1 MTGKAKTGAFGRE
14 NVAELRRR
22 LAEAEQLLDSERFA
36 RTLLEQAANAVL
48 ACDASGIIITA
59 SERATDLLG
68 TNLVGCSLDQVCN
81 RIVPAT
87 DGEGTDNSKK
97 SPVTFSAIREGEV
110 KSGIEVVLTGAHT
123 LPRVILFKYSRVMEG
138 SVTRGYFI
146 LLSDITER
154 KQYEEELRRKAE
166 DLETL
171 KGRLEA
177 LNKEL
182 ESFSYSVSHDLRAPL
197 RALNGFSEIILQDY
211 NDVLD
216 ERGKEYLARIRKAS
230 QTMALL
236 IDDMLKLSRV
246 TRAEMQLTEV
256 NLGEMARHILAELN
270 AAFPKQDLEVE
281 IDPDMSVYADRSL
294 MEIALRNIFSNAWK
308 FTSRV
313 PRTRIEFKKNLIKG
327 KPVYFVRDNGV
338 GFNMRYVDRL
348 FQPFQRLHSAEEY
361 PGSGIGLATV
371 QRIIRRHG
379 GDIWAESELG
389 RGATFYFTLKTV
401 RKKKLTLSC

>member
-1 MTGKAKTGAFGRE
+1 M
-14 NVAELRRR
+14 
-22 LAEAEQLLDSERFA
+22 
-36 RTLLEQAANAVL
+36 
-48 ACDASGIIITA
+48 
-59 SERATDLLG
+59 
-68 TNLVGCSLDQVCN
+68 
-81 RIVPAT
+81 
-87 DGEGTDNSKK
+87 
-97 SPVTFSAIREGEV
+97 
-110 KSGIEVVLTGAHT
+110 TGAHT